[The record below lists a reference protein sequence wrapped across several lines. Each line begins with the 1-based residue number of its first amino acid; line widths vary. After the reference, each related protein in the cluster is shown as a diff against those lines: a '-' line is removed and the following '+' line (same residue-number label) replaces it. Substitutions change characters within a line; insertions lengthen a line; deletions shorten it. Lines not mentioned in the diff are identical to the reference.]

1 MPCGCCLPS
10 AFAMYFRPD
19 GSARYAPVW
28 TLSCRLKRF
37 ASRCSA
43 YSIHVLSSTPGAAVF
58 LSPRKPAGR
67 TAMLTRCRECCQHV
81 LSVPGDGFSSAGPE
95 HVTRACWLCVRIFA
109 APAFSLAP
117 PLRYTG
123 SAAAEAALFARFLA
137 TSGQVRLLHRAHRRL
152 RPSRQRL
159 GHDRRGRRCRSP
171 GSRAKGFCACQGLR
185 RHGLGMCLAI
195 STPAVL
201 PSVGR
206 KNQHPELVLRP
217 SIPRLRCRL

>member
-1 MPCGCCLPS
+1 MAAMPCGCCLPS

-67 TAMLTRCRECCQHV
+67 TAMLTRCRECCQLV
-81 LSVPGDGFSSAGPE
+81 LSVPGDGSPM
-95 HVTRACWLCVRIFA
+95 
-109 APAFSLAP
+109 
-117 PLRYTG
+117 
-123 SAAAEAALFARFLA
+123 
-137 TSGQVRLLHRAHRRL
+137 
-152 RPSRQRL
+152 
-159 GHDRRGRRCRSP
+159 RGRRWRSP

-185 RHGLGMCLAI
+185 RRGLGMCLAI

-217 SIPRLRCRL
+217 SIPRLRSRL